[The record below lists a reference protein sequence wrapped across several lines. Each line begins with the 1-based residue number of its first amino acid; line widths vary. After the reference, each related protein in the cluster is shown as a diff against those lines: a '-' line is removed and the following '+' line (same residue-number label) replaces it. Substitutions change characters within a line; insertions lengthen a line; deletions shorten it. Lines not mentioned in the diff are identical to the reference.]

1 MRKDYLAII
10 RLGGGT
16 TIGRDKSIFG
26 AVESGVQHSILD
38 FHDAVEGMKLD
49 VHVFDVTGRTA
60 LTWDGQSVCC
70 SAGETVEMLKVVT
83 VQLPELTGRM
93 KITGPK
99 YLSLATYEVAKV
111 CSGWLTDVLSDE

>member
-1 MRKDYLAII
+1 MSKDYLAII

-16 TIGRDKSIFG
+16 TFGRDKSIFG
-26 AVESGVQHSILD
+26 AVESAVRICILERHGV
-38 FHDAVEGMKLD
+38 VEGMKLD
-49 VHVFDVTGRTA
+49 VQVFDVTGRTA
-60 LTWDGQSVCC
+60 LTWDDQSVCC

-99 YLSLATYEVAKV
+99 YLSLSMYEVAKV
-111 CSGWLTDVLSDE
+111 CSGWLTDVLSEE